1 MEMTDKPDDKI
12 WRDPL
17 ALAMISAWCGVT
29 PDQAPK
35 NFGWHTC
42 QSTADAWKRVADAA
56 RAHIEQENRGAPS
69 APST

>member
-1 MEMTDKPDDKI
+1 MADKPDDRI

-42 QSTADAWKRVADAA
+42 RATAAAWERVADAA
-56 RAHIEQENRGAPS
+56 RDHIEKDKA
-69 APST
+69 